1 VPEFDFLASLP
12 SIAPEIGLTV
22 MAVVVLLLDSYMPA
36 SDTKVRKIALVS
48 GLGMAVLAITPF
60 IWAPGTTTTAA
71 GEVIGSSEYFWG
83 NMIRHDALA
92 SIFKVM
98 ILLAGAFTS
107 FIAINDHGVGNK
119 GEFHLV
125 IIVATLG
132 ASLMAGSADLIMVF
146 VALET
151 LSIPLY
157 ILAGFNHE
165 EKRSSESG
173 LKYFLFGSFASAILL
188 YGFSLLFGFAGTTNL
203 EGIAV
208 ALANGASNGSVVP
221 VLAAMLMVIVGFG
234 FKISAVPFHFWTP
247 DVYEGSPTP
256 VTAFVSVAS
265 KAASIAL
272 LMRFLIAVFPA
283 SVVIDGQSIQYFVV
297 TLVTII
303 SIVTMT
309 LGNVVALRQTNIKR
323 MLAYSSIAQAG
334 YALIGIAALQSTEP
348 FGVSAVA
355 FYMFMYT
362 FTNLL
367 IFAGVILFA
376 EASGSE
382 EISDMAG
389 LQRRSPMLALAI
401 TIGLL
406 SLAGIP
412 PAAGF
417 FGKLFLFQ
425 AAVEAGQVA
434 LAMIG
439 VLNSIVAL
447 YYYLVVIKVMYVD
460 HHEDED
466 KPIAIPRIYG
476 WVLGITSVMVLFLG
490 ILPAPVI
497 DWARDGA
504 VAINY
509 AVQTVIAAG
518 L

>member
-1 VPEFDFLASLP
+1 
-12 SIAPEIGLTV
+12 
-22 MAVVVLLLDSYMPA
+22 
-36 SDTKVRKIALVS
+36 
-48 GLGMAVLAITPF
+48 
-60 IWAPGTTTTAA
+60 
-71 GEVIGSSEYFWG
+71 
-83 NMIRHDALA
+83 
-92 SIFKVM
+92 
-98 ILLAGAFTS
+98 
-107 FIAINDHGVGNK
+107 
-119 GEFHLV
+119 
-125 IIVATLG
+125 
-132 ASLMAGSADLIMVF
+132 
-146 VALET
+146 
-151 LSIPLY
+151 
-157 ILAGFNHE
+157 
-165 EKRSSESG
+165 
-173 LKYFLFGSFASAILL
+173 
-188 YGFSLLFGFAGTTNL
+188 
-203 EGIAV
+203 
-208 ALANGASNGSVVP
+208 
-221 VLAAMLMVIVGFG
+221 
-234 FKISAVPFHFWTP
+234 
-247 DVYEGSPTP
+247 
-256 VTAFVSVAS
+256 
-265 KAASIAL
+265 
-272 LMRFLIAVFPA
+272 
-283 SVVIDGQSIQYFVV
+283 
-297 TLVTII
+297 
-303 SIVTMT
+303 
-309 LGNVVALRQTNIKR
+309 
-323 MLAYSSIAQAG
+323 
-334 YALIGIAALQSTEP
+334 
-348 FGVSAVA
+348 
-355 FYMFMYT
+355 MFMYT